1 MTRGLLSGLL
11 LGAVLT
17 GASYAFEI
25 GCSCGPARGLP
36 FTFVHPYVSCSASS
50 RLVIGADPPQNRFG
64 PVLDLESLGYDILI
78 WGAVGFY
85 VARLFF
91 RRKRDPVTPPNAG
104 AITTEIQEGYLE
116 PNDHSYGRPL

>member
-1 MTRGLLSGLL
+1 MTRRLLSGLL

-17 GASYAFEI
+17 CASYAFEI

-36 FTFVHPYVSCSASS
+36 FTFVHPYVSCSTSS
-50 RLVIGADPPQNRFG
+50 RLVIGAEHDQNRFR

-85 VARLFF
+85 VARHFF
-91 RRKRDPVTPPNAG
+91 RRKRAQRIALANGGPIPPIGHPG
-104 AITTEIQEGYLE
+104 ATEGPASL
-116 PNDHSYGRPL
+116 S